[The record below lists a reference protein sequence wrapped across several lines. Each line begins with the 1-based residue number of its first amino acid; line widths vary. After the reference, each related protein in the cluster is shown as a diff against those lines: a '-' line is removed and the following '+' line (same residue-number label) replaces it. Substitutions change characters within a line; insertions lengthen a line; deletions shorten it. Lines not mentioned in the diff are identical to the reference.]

1 MEMRFLSPAEVAHTM
16 ELAQS
21 NYRPAAILNL
31 KAEIEGDT
39 RVVELRA
46 TVMGVVDEAAVV
58 AIVEKRLQLD
68 ALYGAWVTGKL
79 E

>member
-1 MEMRFLSPAEVAHTM
+1 MEIRFLDPAEVAHAM

-21 NYRPAAILNL
+21 NYRPVVILNL

-39 RVVELRA
+39 RVAELRA
-46 TVMGVVDEAAVV
+46 SVTGVVDEAAVV

-68 ALYGAWVTGKL
+68 VLYGAWAEGKL